1 VNSRQDQQLAF
12 RLSSWATK
20 RKKSV
25 DLLPDCRNIKKET
38 RIAAARR
45 DKRLLFRRNKL
56 GKGKY
61 G

>member
-12 RLSSWATK
+12 RLSSWAAK

-25 DLLPDCRNIKKET
+25 DLLPDCRNIKKRHELP
-38 RIAAARR
+38 RHGEIK
-45 DKRLLFRRNKL
+45 DFFLEEINL

>member
-1 VNSRQDQQLAF
+1 M
-12 RLSSWATK
+12 SSWAAK

-25 DLLPDCRNIKKET
+25 DLLPDCRNIKKRHELP
-38 RIAAARR
+38 RHGEIK
-45 DKRLLFRRNKL
+45 DFFLEEINL